1 MMVVVRYLSVMVSSS
16 MCRTKPAGL
25 AESAAPRAAS
35 SFALL
40 TTHPCGGSARRRPFP
55 IGNTQDARN
64 RENVAIRVK
73 RRGCTRYKRGEIQPG
88 PPTMSHKSDIEIA
101 RAAQKKPILEI
112 GAGLEIPAEHLL
124 PYGHDKA
131 KVSQGFIEDVKS
143 RKNGKLIL
151 VTAIN
156 PTPAGEGKT
165 TTTVGLGDG
174 LNRIGK
180 KAMICIREASLG
192 PNFGMKGGAAGG
204 GHAQVV
210 PMEEM
215 NLHFTGDFH
224 AITAAHNLLSAM
236 IDNHI
241 YWGNELQ
248 IDERRVSWRRVLDMN
263 DRALRDIVTSLG
275 GVSNGFPREGG
286 FDITVASEV
295 MAILCL
301 AKDLKDLEARLGDM
315 IVAYR
320 RDRSPVYCRDIKAD
334 GAMTVLLK
342 DAMQPN
348 LVQTLENNP
357 AFVHGGPFANIAHG
371 CNSVIATT
379 TALKLSD
386 YVVTEAGFGA
396 DLGAEKFMNI
406 KCRKAGLAPDCVV
419 LVATVRAMKM
429 NGGVAKA
436 DLGAENV
443 DAVKAGC
450 PNLGRHIENV
460 KSFGVPVVVAINY
473 FVTDAEAEV
482 AAVQEYVAS
491 HGAEAVL
498 SRHWELGSE
507 GSEPLAKKVV
517 EVADAGNANFAPL
530 YPDEMSLFEK
540 IETVAKRIYRADE
553 VLADQKIR
561 NQLKEWEDQGYGNL
575 PVCMAK
581 TQYSFTT
588 DPNRRGAPTGHSV
601 PVREVRIS
609 AGAGFIVVVCGEIMT
624 MPGLPSRP
632 AAESI
637 RLNDGGQIEGLF

>member
-1 MMVVVRYLSVMVSSS
+1 MGY
-16 MCRTKPAGL
+16 
-25 AESAAPRAAS
+25 
-35 SFALL
+35 
-40 TTHPCGGSARRRPFP
+40 
-55 IGNTQDARN
+55 
-64 RENVAIRVK
+64 
-73 RRGCTRYKRGEIQPG
+73 
-88 PPTMSHKSDIEIA
+88 KSDIEIA
-101 RAAQKKPILEI
+101 REAVKRPIQEI
-112 GAGLEIPAEHLL
+112 GAKLGVSSEFLL

-131 KVSQGFIEDVKS
+131 KVSQEFIDSVHENAD
-143 RKNGKLIL
+143 GKLIL

-180 KAMICIREASLG
+180 KTAVCIREASLG
-192 PNFGMKGGAAGG
+192 PCFGMKGGAAGG
-204 GHAQVV
+204 GYAQVV

-224 AITAAHNLLSAM
+224 AITSAHNLLSAM

-241 YWGNELQ
+241 YWGNSLE
-248 IDERRVSWRRVLDMN
+248 IDERRVVWRRVMDMN
-263 DRALRDIVTSLG
+263 DRALRDTVTSLG
-275 GVSNGFPREGG
+275 GVANGFPRQTG

-301 AKDLKDLEARLGDM
+301 SVSLKDLQKRLGDI

-320 RDRSPVYCRDIKAD
+320 RDKTPIYCRDIKAD

-371 CNSVIATT
+371 CNSVIATS
-379 TALKLSD
+379 TALKISD

-406 KCRKAGLAPDCVV
+406 KCRKAGLAPSVV
-419 LVATVRAMKM
+419 VVVATVRAMKM

-436 DLGAENV
+436 DLGPENV
-443 DAVKAGC
+443 EAVQAGC

-460 KSFGVPVVVAINY
+460 KSFGVPVVVAINH
-473 FVTDAEAEV
+473 FVTDTDAEV
-482 AAVQEYVAS
+482 QAVKDYVAGQ
-491 HGAEAVL
+491 GAEAIL
-498 SRHWELGSE
+498 CQHWEKGSE
-507 GSEPLAKKVV
+507 GAIELATRVA
-517 EVADAGNANFAPL
+517 ETADADMANFAPL
-530 YPDEMSLFEK
+530 YGDELSLFEK

-553 VLADQKIR
+553 VLADGKIR
-561 NQLKEWEDQGYGNL
+561 NQLKEWEEAGYGHL

-601 PVREVRIS
+601 PVREVRLS
-609 AGAGFIVVVCGEIMT
+609 AGAGFVVVICGEIMT
-624 MPGLPSRP
+624 MPGLPRVP
-632 AAESI
+632 ASEQIMLNESG
-637 RLNDGGQIEGLF
+637 DIEGLF